1 MIGVQ
6 ECWVLVFPLFLL
18 PLLNEL
24 MATVLDIYLVCQF
37 AFPIEDRNIP
47 FSLHSKKKKNCFVLS
62 YVLLLIKSVLLL
74 ISLRV
79 LDMWLKFSSRVLL
92 HCKNAVILRS
102 EICRKESYYLL
113 DKLKRYLPYNCYM
126 DHRN

>member
-1 MIGVQ
+1 MQCRSVGF
-6 ECWVLVFPLFLL
+6 WFPPLFLL

-47 FSLHSKKKKNCFVLS
+47 FSLHSRKINWFVLS

-113 DKLKRYLPYNCYM
+113 DKLKCYLPYNCYM
-126 DHRN
+126 DYRN